1 MIDFELDEKGDIFL
15 EKQNKISPFRL
26 NFTTGEFNKLRI
38 SFMAR
43 TRKKKA
49 AQNALKINFQ
59 FKQKPSREFCR
70 LGVVKRDKEKA
81 QSIAIRLKTE
91 LGELNSF
98 YHDFGSKLVTMRHL
112 DLLNDANWS
121 RLEEK
126 VKAAIQDI
134 IPCEESVVTINR
146 VFEKGNFK
154 IETICISIQENGIT
168 QQLYL
173 YTIGI

>member
-43 TRKKKA
+43 TRKKRT
-49 AQNALKINFQ
+49 AQKALKINFQ

-81 QSIAIRLKTE
+81 QSIAISLKTE
-91 LGELNSF
+91 LGELDGF
-98 YHDFGSKLVTMRHL
+98 YNDFGSELVTMRHL

-121 RLEEK
+121 KIEDK
-126 VKAAIQDI
+126 VKTAIQDI
-134 IPCEESVVTINR
+134 IPYDESVVTISRSFRN
-146 VFEKGNFK
+146 GSFK
-154 IETICISIQENGIT
+154 NETLNITILDKNSSDSIA
-168 QQLYL
+168 
-173 YTIGI
+173 YTI

>member
-91 LGELNSF
+91 LGELDSF
-98 YHDFGSKLVTMRHL
+98 YNDFGSELVTMRHL

-126 VKAAIQDI
+126 VKTAIQDI
-134 IPCEESVVTINR
+134 IPYDESVVTISRSFRN
-146 VFEKGNFK
+146 GSFK
-154 IETICISIQENGIT
+154 NETLNITILDKNSSDSIA
-168 QQLYL
+168 
-173 YTIGI
+173 YTI

>member
-15 EKQNKISPFRL
+15 EKQDKISPFRL
-26 NFTTGEFNKLRI
+26 NFTAGEFNKLRI

-43 TRKKKA
+43 TRKKRT
-49 AQNALKINFQ
+49 AQKALKINFQ

-91 LGELNSF
+91 LGELDSF
-98 YHDFGSKLVTMRHL
+98 YNDFGSELVTMRHL

-121 RLEEK
+121 RLEEQ
-126 VKAAIQDI
+126 VKTAIQDI
-134 IPCEESVVTINR
+134 IPYDESVVTINR
-146 VFEKGNFK
+146 SFGNGSFK
-154 IETICISIQENGIT
+154 NETLNITIFDKNSSDSIA
-168 QQLYL
+168 
-173 YTIGI
+173 YTI

>member
-126 VKAAIQDI
+126 VKTAIQDI
-134 IPCEESVVTINR
+134 IPYDESVVTISRSFRN
-146 VFEKGNFK
+146 GSFK
-154 IETICISIQENGIT
+154 NETLNITILDKNSSDSIA
-168 QQLYL
+168 
-173 YTIGI
+173 YTI

>member
-15 EKQNKISPFRL
+15 EKQVKISPFRL

-43 TRKKKA
+43 TRKKRE

-81 QSIAIRLKTE
+81 QAIAIRLKTE
-91 LGELNSF
+91 LGELSGF
-98 YHDFGSKLVTMRHL
+98 YHDFGSELVTMRHL
-112 DLLNDANWS
+112 DLLNEANWS

-126 VKAAIQDI
+126 VKSAIQDI
-134 IPCEESVVTINR
+134 IPYEESVVTISR
-146 VFEKGNFK
+146 VFDDGNFK
-154 IETICISIQENGIT
+154 NETLNITILDKNSSETIV
-168 QQLYL
+168 
-173 YTIGI
+173 YTI

>member
-15 EKQNKISPFRL
+15 EKQDKIYPFRL

-91 LGELNSF
+91 LGELDSF
-98 YHDFGSKLVTMRHL
+98 YNDFGSELGTMRHL
-112 DLLNDANWS
+112 DILNDANWS
-121 RLEEK
+121 RLEEQ
-126 VKAAIQDI
+126 VKTAIQDI
-134 IPCEESVVTINR
+134 IPYDESVVTINR
-146 VFEKGNFK
+146 SFGNGSFK
-154 IETICISIQENGIT
+154 NETLNITIFDKNSSDSIA
-168 QQLYL
+168 
-173 YTIGI
+173 YTI

>member
-81 QSIAIRLKTE
+81 QAIAIRLKTE

-98 YHDFGSKLVTMRHL
+98 YNDFGSELVTMRHL

-126 VKAAIQDI
+126 VKTAIQDI
-134 IPCEESVVTINR
+134 IPYDESVVTISRSFRN
-146 VFEKGNFK
+146 GSFK
-154 IETICISIQENGIT
+154 NETLNITILDKNSSDSIA
-168 QQLYL
+168 
-173 YTIGI
+173 YTI